1 MSEQNVIYTK
11 KDIKEIEQIASF
23 YNNYKPIPFGGDI
36 TKLSYETYSK
46 SINKIVG
53 DIYTIVLPSL
63 SKILENNDPKTPIG
77 LLLTQLVVDNF
88 IKEKT
93 FIEVQLNLKELKKLS
108 ILLELDKKLQTAL
121 GFLVP

>member
-1 MSEQNVIYTK
+1 MFMK
-11 KDIKEIEQIASF
+11 KITERVNKVEAFLIRAFYYVFIKFIEKKI
-23 YNNYKPIPFGGDI
+23 
-36 TKLSYETYSK
+36 
-46 SINKIVG
+46 INKIVG

-63 SKILENNDPKTPIG
+63 SKILENNNPKTPIG